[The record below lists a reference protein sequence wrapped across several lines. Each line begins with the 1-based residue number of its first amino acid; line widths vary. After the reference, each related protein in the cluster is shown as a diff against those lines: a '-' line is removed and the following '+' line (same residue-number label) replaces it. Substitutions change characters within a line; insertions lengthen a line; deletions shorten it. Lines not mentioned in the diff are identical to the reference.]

1 MSARRRFPSRKHS
14 RSWRLSVN
22 ARRRFPSRKHS
33 RSWRLSV
40 DARRRFPSRKHSR
53 SWRLSVDA
61 RRRFPSRKHSRSW
74 RLFQKE
80 VSVQKALVDPRLLF
94 IACSRIFLEW
104 AAQPPTRHNFWHVFF
119 DFCNHPKADEFKNRK
134 VQHGPRRK
142 GSFSN
147 HQFSGV
153 NSLLV
158 SGRVMCCYMLDLP
171 PTQ

>member
-1 MSARRRFPSRKHS
+1 MGVINHLLTGMILQGLMQT
-14 RSWRLSVN
+14 RSWRLL
-22 ARRRFPSRKHS
+22 S
-33 RSWRLSV
+33 RSLREC
-40 DARRRFPSRKHSR
+40 
-53 SWRLSVDA
+53 
-61 RRRFPSRKHSRSW
+61 
-74 RLFQKE
+74 QKE
-80 VSVQKALVDPRLLF
+80 VSVQKAFFVDPRLLF
-94 IACSRIFLEW
+94 IPCSRIFLEW
-104 AAQPPTRHNFWHVFF
+104 AAQPPTRHHFWHVFF